1 MLLMLLV
8 GVSFIVAVTAAL
20 VVLWKGKNSTLNRW
34 LAIFLVV
41 TASWGVIV
49 NLQSPNQSDL
59 YNLWVVRFTFV
70 AAIIMSYAMVRF
82 VLAISKS
89 KIDKFVRAFL
99 TIATGILVV
108 IMLTPT
114 VIPYVTVLETTIVPY
129 RTAAYY
135 GVAAYILTMSIFAI
149 LMIYLAIRRTRLQF
163 ARRQLIVVFYG
174 LTAGIILA
182 ATTNI
187 VLPNIMNSIYPA
199 RYAWVAIL
207 VWTLSLIYTVIKHK
221 FLDIRFAAVRTAAY
235 ILSLA
240 MLVVVYY
247 FLAVVIS
254 NVLFQDGRSIH
265 PTSVVIALILAFLFQ
280 PVKKFFDRLTGRLF
294 YRENYNESDFLIELS
309 RVLTLTTNLRILIS
323 NASDYIAQTLKSE
336 QVSIFVRYHQGRFVT
351 GGTDKYKK
359 VPISDID
366 QLDAFFDETGDYTII
381 SELSEDKTIRR
392 MLLSHQ
398 IAIVLPIIRS
408 NNRIGYV
415 FIGDRRTSGYSQ
427 RDMRVLSSVPNELV
441 IAIENAIS
449 IQEIKELNDTLQQR
463 IDNATKDLTT
473 SNRQLLR
480 LDQAKDEFVSMA
492 SHQLR
497 TPLTSVKGYIDMVL
511 EGDAG
516 KITDQ
521 QKHLLREAFSSS
533 ERMVHLINDFLSVS
547 RLQTGKFMIDK
558 RPVDLAK
565 VTAQEVDGLRTT
577 ASGHQL
583 KLVYKQPKHIPIVQ
597 ADENKI
603 RQVMMNF
610 MDNAI
615 YYSPEGKSIDISVA
629 KEADRVM
636 FTVKDHGMGVPKSEQ
651 SSLFGK
657 FFRASNARKQ
667 RPDGTGVGLFLAK
680 KVITSHRGGIIFES
694 AEGEG
699 STFGFWLPV
708 AESELVGE
716 DRNDT
721 DDNK

>member
-1 MLLMLLV
+1 MNMLLMLLV

-381 SELSEDKTIRR
+381 SELSE
-392 MLLSHQ
+392 
-398 IAIVLPIIRS
+398 
-408 NNRIGYV
+408 
-415 FIGDRRTSGYSQ
+415 
-427 RDMRVLSSVPNELV
+427 
-441 IAIENAIS
+441 
-449 IQEIKELNDTLQQR
+449 
-463 IDNATKDLTT
+463 
-473 SNRQLLR
+473 
-480 LDQAKDEFVSMA
+480 
-492 SHQLR
+492 
-497 TPLTSVKGYIDMVL
+497 
-511 EGDAG
+511 
-516 KITDQ
+516 
-521 QKHLLREAFSSS
+521 
-533 ERMVHLINDFLSVS
+533 
-547 RLQTGKFMIDK
+547 
-558 RPVDLAK
+558 
-565 VTAQEVDGLRTT
+565 
-577 ASGHQL
+577 
-583 KLVYKQPKHIPIVQ
+583 
-597 ADENKI
+597 
-603 RQVMMNF
+603 
-610 MDNAI
+610 
-615 YYSPEGKSIDISVA
+615 
-629 KEADRVM
+629 
-636 FTVKDHGMGVPKSEQ
+636 
-651 SSLFGK
+651 
-657 FFRASNARKQ
+657 
-667 RPDGTGVGLFLAK
+667 
-680 KVITSHRGGIIFES
+680 
-694 AEGEG
+694 
-699 STFGFWLPV
+699 
-708 AESELVGE
+708 
-716 DRNDT
+716 
-721 DDNK
+721 